1 MEICE
6 VTIYTSIDDPEVDN
20 KVVGIKI
27 FDNPIEIN
35 KYVDSLKERKSIGF
49 IDDYEI
55 KPMTLDDIGI
65 RKASFVMNSMS
76 FEDFIKLMKEL
87 LKEPTVKTF

>member
-55 KPMTLDDIGI
+55 KDS
-65 RKASFVMNSMS
+65 KF
-76 FEDFIKLMKEL
+76 DF
-87 LKEPTVKTF
+87 

>member
-55 KPMTLDDIGI
+55 NPMTFDDIGI

-76 FEDFIKLMKEL
+76 FEDFIKLMKES

>member
-27 FDNPIEIN
+27 FDIAARIN
-35 KYVDSLKERKSIGF
+35 E
-49 IDDYEI
+49 
-55 KPMTLDDIGI
+55 T
-65 RKASFVMNSMS
+65 
-76 FEDFIKLMKEL
+76 
-87 LKEPTVKTF
+87 KTYITFCFLEA

>member
-55 KPMTLDDIGI
+55 KPMTFDDIGI
-65 RKASFVMNSMS
+65 HKASFVMNSMS
-76 FEDFIKLMKEL
+76 FEDFIKLMKES
-87 LKEPTVKTF
+87 LKEPTIKTF